1 MSESPVQ
8 TRKKPIFHQNRPFAQ
23 PVFAFIWIWL
33 TFFVSLWLSWH
44 LLAKIDFGYA
54 FWYQYGGIKSN
65 IETYAPQNRYRPGF
79 ETTDDAQ
86 RQALFH
92 QIAQAIQLPPEQA
105 IKQLKSLRYTTAS
118 GQQFS
123 LLRAPEVL
131 HLVDVSHLIQR
142 LNALGRALALIWIGL
157 TTWMLLRKYCFP
169 SRQQTLWMLIG
180 GLGITIVALIA
191 IGPTEVFYQLH
202 HWVFPPE
209 HPWFFYYQDSLM
221 STMMAAPK
229 LFGQIALLM
238 LFTTLLLF
246 WLVWQIFQRQACIR
260 RQNCG

>member
-1 MSESPVQ
+1 MSESPVLP
-8 TRKKPIFHQNRPFAQ
+8 RKKPIFQQNKPSAH
-23 PVFAFIWIWL
+23 PLFAFIWIWL
-33 TFFVSLWLSWH
+33 TFFVALWLSWH
-44 LLAKIDFGYA
+44 LLTKIDFGYP
-54 FWYQYGGIKSN
+54 FWYQYGGIQSN
-65 IETYAPQNRYRPGF
+65 IETYAPQNRYRHDF

-105 IKQLKSLRYTTAS
+105 LKQLKSLHYTTAD

-123 LLRAPEVL
+123 LLREPEVL
-131 HLVDVSHLIQR
+131 HLVDVSYLIQQ
-142 LNALGRALALIWIGL
+142 LNAAGRALALIWIGL
-157 TTWMLLRKYCFP
+157 TLWVLLRKLCFPSKQQALWMLL
-169 SRQQTLWMLIG
+169 G
-180 GLGITIVALIA
+180 GLGIAILALLI

-202 HWVFPPE
+202 HWVFPAG

-260 RQNCG
+260 S